1 MLSAPAITDDF
12 DWANNPD
19 IVARHQDAIACYEN
33 LNGDVVIRREQSWCE
48 DEDTI
53 IVINKAHVPALV
65 QALIDTAGLEAESV
79 EHAQLPPPAK
89 ADTTAAERQ
98 RRYRHRHRNGGADRN
113 DRYVT
118 PSRHAETL
126 DLEVSEQAAS

>member
-65 QALIDTAGLEAESV
+65 QALIDTAGLEGSQSDRDIYPRPRPNQTRPQRSARGV
-79 EHAQLPPPAK
+79 TAIA
-89 ADTTAAERQ
+89 TVTAAPTVTTVTS
-98 RRYRHRHRNGGADRN
+98 RRH
-113 DRYVT
+113 VT
-118 PSRHAETL
+118 PKL
-126 DLEVSEQAAS
+126 